1 MKFLLPLFLLV
12 FGTISSANADDH
24 LKTSPYEITDRK
36 SSKWLDWPIRSKFK
50 MRFETKYNYT
60 IIMAPPPCVGRFWNF
75 WWNNQPTN
83 SSNFKRALNS
93 KYLPKFQSQIKKY
106 MEGYPQE
113 TIDYCT
119 KPSYLIYNGKITK
132 HPYND
137 KPQYS
142 VPATMI
148 WKKNNSGKAMR
159 MLISSNAT
167 EPVDSRTGLIFN
179 ENLKKIC
186 TYKNT
191 KEKKGFSAAKRFVT
205 VNCLGLPEPAKL
217 VVNVKAG
224 GVFQGFGK
232 GSGYTIFLT
241 NLSIENAKKKFPNVF
256 KDVM

>member
-1 MKFLLPLFLLV
+1 MLEDSPLF
-12 FGTISSANADDH
+12 GGKKKPTSSPNF
-24 LKTSPYEITDRK
+24 I
-36 SSKWLDWPIRSKFK
+36 KW
-50 MRFETKYNYT
+50 
-60 IIMAPPPCVGRFWNF
+60 
-75 WWNNQPTN
+75 
-83 SSNFKRALNS
+83 LNS
-93 KYLPKFQSQIKKY
+93 KYIPRFQSNIKKY

-113 TIDYCT
+113 TIDYCI

-167 EPVDSRTGLIFN
+167 EPVDTRTGLIFN

-186 TYKNT
+186 TYNSS
-191 KEKKGFSAAKRFVT
+191 KEKKGFSEKKRFVT
-205 VNCLGLPEPAKL
+205 VNCLGLSEPAKL
-217 VVNVKAG
+217 VVNVQAG
-224 GVFQGFGK
+224 GVFKGFGK

-241 NLSIENAKKKFPNVF
+241 NLSIENARKKFPNVF